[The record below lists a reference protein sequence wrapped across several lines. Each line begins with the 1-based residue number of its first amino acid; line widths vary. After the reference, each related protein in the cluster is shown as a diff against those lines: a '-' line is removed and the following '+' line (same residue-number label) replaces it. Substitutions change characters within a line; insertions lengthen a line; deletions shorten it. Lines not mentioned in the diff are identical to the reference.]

1 MQSGFNDVGVIGLG
15 VMGASLARN
24 FASHGFSVAGYD
36 RSVDKAKE
44 LAARHPEAKLTI
56 AEDLPSFVASL
67 ERPRRIVLLVVAG
80 QPVDDVLDALDPL
93 LEEDDVVVDGGNS
106 LFIDT
111 DRRSAR
117 AEKRPWRF
125 VGMGVSGGEEG
136 ALLGPSMMPGGDLE
150 AWERL
155 APLLTKIAA
164 IGSGGPC
171 VTHCGAGSAGHF
183 VKMVHNGIEYGDMQ
197 LIAESATL
205 LRAGLGLS
213 PDAVADVFGAWNAGE
228 LESFLVEITA
238 DIFRVKDPE
247 SPSALLLDAVLDRA
261 GQKGTGRWTVVA
273 AAELAIAI
281 PTIAAAVDARIVSAD
296 KSLRER
302 IAPSLGP
309 RTPDETKAAAIEA
322 RDALEGVSVDDVR
335 DALYAAK
342 ICSYAQGFTL
352 LARASEV
359 KAYGTNLGE
368 VARIWTA
375 GCIIR
380 ARFLDRVTAAF
391 ASGDLESLILA
402 PDFADELR
410 RRLPAWRRVVA
421 ACARAGIAAPGLCTS
436 LAWLDGMSTA
446 RGSASVIQAQRDYF
460 GSHGYERTD
469 RPGVAQ
475 HTEWK
480 KLARG

>member
-1 MQSGFNDVGVIGLG
+1 MQGRNDVGVIGLG

-24 FASHGFSVAGYD
+24 FASRGFAVAGFD

-44 LAARHPEAKLTI
+44 LAARHPEAKLAI

-93 LEEDDVVVDGGNS
+93 LEADDVVVDGGNS
-106 LFIDT
+106 LFVDT
-111 DRRSAR
+111 DRRAAR
-117 AEKRPWRF
+117 AEQRPWRF

-155 APLLTKIAA
+155 APVLTKIAA
-164 IGSGGPC
+164 VGSGGPC

-205 LRAGLGLS
+205 LRDGLGLT
-213 PDAVADVFGAWNAGE
+213 PDAVADVFATWNAGE

-238 DIFRVKDPE
+238 DIFRVQDPE
-247 SPSALLLDAVLDRA
+247 APNALLLDAVLDRA
-261 GQKGTGRWTVVA
+261 GQKGTGRWTVIA
-273 AAELAIAI
+273 AAELAVAI
-281 PTIAAAVDARIVSAD
+281 PTIAAAVDARIVSGD

-302 IAPSLGP
+302 IAPTLG
-309 RTPDETKAAAIEA
+309 
-322 RDALEGVSVDDVR
+322 RDAVERSGRVEGVTVDDVR

-342 ICSYAQGFTL
+342 ITSYAQGFSL
-352 LARASEV
+352 LARASEQ
-359 KAYGTNLGE
+359 KGYGTNLGE

-391 ASGDLESLILA
+391 RSGDLASLILA

-410 RRLPAWRRVVA
+410 RRLPAWRRVVS
-421 ACARAGIAAPGLCTS
+421 ACARAGVAAPGLCTS
-436 LAWLDGMSTA
+436 LAWLDGMATA

-460 GSHGYERTD
+460 GAHGYERLD
-469 RPGVAQ
+469 RPGVSQ

-480 KLARG
+480 KLARREAQTSSR

>member
-1 MQSGFNDVGVIGLG
+1 MQAGRNDVGVIGLG

-24 FASHGFSVAGYD
+24 FASRGFSVAGFD
-36 RSVDKAKE
+36 RRVDEARE
-44 LAARHPEAKLTI
+44 LAARHPEAKLAI
-56 AEDLPSFVASL
+56 ADDLPSFVASL
-67 ERPRRIVLLVVAG
+67 GRPRRIVLLVVAG
-80 QPVDDVLDALDPL
+80 QAVDDVLDALDPL
-93 LEEDDVVVDGGNS
+93 LEEDDIVVDGGNS
-106 LFIDT
+106 LFLDT
-111 DRRSAR
+111 DRRATR
-117 AEKRPWRF
+117 AEQRPWRF

-155 APLLTKIAA
+155 APVLRKIAA

-197 LIAESATL
+197 LIAESAIL
-205 LRAGLGLS
+205 LRDGLGLS
-213 PDAVADVFGAWNAGE
+213 PDAVADVFSTWNAGE

-247 SPSALLLDAVLDRA
+247 APSAILLDAVLDRA
-261 GQKGTGRWTVVA
+261 GQKGTGRWTVIA
-273 AAELAIAI
+273 AAELAVAI
-281 PTIAAAVDARIVSAD
+281 PTIAAAVDARIVSGD

-302 IAPSLGP
+302 IAPALG
-309 RTPDETKAAAIEA
+309 RDAIA
-322 RDALEGVSVDDVR
+322 RDGGARVEGVSVDDVR

-342 ICSYAQGFTL
+342 ITSYAQGFSL
-352 LARASEV
+352 LARASDQ
-359 KAYGTNLGE
+359 KGYGTNLGE

-391 ASGDLESLILA
+391 ARGGLVSLILA

-421 ACARAGIAAPGLCTS
+421 ACARAGVAAPGLCTS
-436 LAWLDGMSTA
+436 LAWLDGMATA

-460 GSHGYERTD
+460 GAHGYERLD
-469 RPGVAQ
+469 RPGVPQ
-475 HTEWK
+475 HTAWK